1 MLERSSKFLP
11 REDSDA
17 AFLLQEQLAKDGIN
31 INLNSTPNKFELI
44 QPAREEGGFPTI
56 RVTYT

>member
-17 AFLLQEQLAKDGIN
+17 AFLLQEQLTKDGIN
-31 INLNSTPNKFELI
+31 INLNSAPTKFELV
-44 QPAREEGGFPTI
+44 QPAREEGGYPII
-56 RVTYT
+56 RVHYT

>member
-17 AFLLQEQLAKDGIN
+17 AFILQEQLKKDGIN
-31 INLNSTPNKFELI
+31 INLNSVPITFELVTS
-44 QPAREEGGFPTI
+44 AREEGGFPTI
-56 RVTYT
+56 RVRYN